1 MKYFKFQPEG
11 TKNCSVT
18 AYLQT
23 EVEQENGRRKLP
35 GVVICPG
42 GGYEEV
48 SRREGEPAAKPC
60 FGAGFPQA
68 AIWPRY
74 WERSIMMTNFWKRP
88 KRSGRGLIVKKS

>member
-11 TKNCSVT
+11 TKNCSMT

-48 SRREGEPAAKPC
+48 SRREGEPAAKPY

-68 AIWPRY
+68 AIWHVV
-74 WERSIMMTNFWKRP
+74 WECFGTVRWLMRGSAGLEKRCV
-88 KRSGRGLIVKKS
+88 RTG